1 MININ
6 TEIKKLVEYGKK
18 KYFIT
23 NEDEI
28 YIINQILSILNLVD
42 YEDIAG
48 EFPIEPV
55 EDILN
60 RIRSWA
66 AVNNVV
72 ENDSNELLDLL
83 DTKIMGIFASKP
95 SEFRKQFFDCYKESP
110 LKATEFY
117 YDYAKNI
124 NYIREQRVEKD
135 IKWVHETP
143 YGNLD
148 MTINLSKPEKD
159 PRAIALSAKVSSNY
173 PKCLLCK
180 ENEGYAGR
188 LDHPARQ
195 NHRIVPI
202 TLAEEQWFMQYSPYV
217 YYNEHCIVFKGE
229 HDPMKI
235 TKLTIQRLLDF
246 IELFPHYILGS
257 NADLPIVGG
266 SILTH
271 DHFQGG
277 NYSFAMARAKEL
289 NKVHLASVD
298 VEACTLQWPMSV
310 IRLKGENPQNLIKV
324 SDQIIK
330 NWKVYSDPEVNILSH
345 SQGEEHNTITPITRF
360 RHGKFE
366 VDLILRNNRT
376 SEEHP
381 FGIFHSHKKYHHIK
395 WENIGLIE
403 CMGLAVLPSRLK
415 TEMALMKEHIKNKSI
430 DAMETNEI
438 LNKHMNFANEIVE
451 KYNYLNELEFYKNL
465 DDIVEAEIGEV
476 FYHVLLN
483 CGVFKDTVDGQQAF
497 KKCCEVM
504 YENFI

>member
-6 TEIKKLVEYGKK
+6 VEIKKLVEYGKK
-18 KYFIT
+18 KHFIT
-23 NEDEI
+23 NDDEI
-28 YIINQILSILNLVD
+28 YCINQILSILNLVEYKD
-42 YEDIAG
+42 VPRD
-48 EFPIEPV
+48 FPDEPV

-60 RIRSWA
+60 IMRTWA
-66 AVNNVV
+66 VANNVV
-72 ENDSNELLDLL
+72 ENDSNDVLDLL

-95 SEFRKQFFDCYKESP
+95 SEFRKQFFDYYHESP
-110 LKATEFY
+110 VKATEFY

-124 NYIREQRVEKD
+124 NYIREQRIAKD

-159 PRAIALSAKVSSNY
+159 PRAIAKSAKISSNY

-195 NHRIVPI
+195 NHRIVPM
-202 TLAEEQWFMQYSPYV
+202 TLANESWYMQYSPYV

-235 TKLTIQRLLDF
+235 TKLTIERLLDF
-246 IELFPHYILGS
+246 VELFPHYMMGS

-277 NYSFAMARAKEL
+277 NYTFAMAEAKEL
-289 NKVHLASVD
+289 NQVHLASVD
-298 VEACTLQWPMSV
+298 VEASTLHWPMSV
-310 IRLKGENPQNLIKV
+310 IRLKGEEKKNLIQV
-324 SDQIIK
+324 ADQIINK
-330 NWKVYSDPEVNILSH
+330 WKVYSDPEVNILSH
-345 SQGEEHNTITPITRF
+345 TKGEEHNTITPITRF
-360 RHGKFE
+360 RDGKFE

-376 SEEHP
+376 SEKHP
-381 FGIFHSHKKYHHIK
+381 FGIFHSHQKYHHIK

-415 TEMALMKEHIKNKSI
+415 TEMALMKDHIKSKTI
-430 DAMETNEI
+430 DAMENSEA
-438 LNKHMNFANEIVE
+438 LHKHMNFALDIVE
-451 KYNYLNELEFYKNL
+451 KYKAMSETEFHENL
-465 DDIVEAEIGEV
+465 DAIVEMEIGEV

-483 CGVFKDTVDGQQAF
+483 CGVFKDTEEGQQAF
-497 KKCCEVM
+497 RKCCEVM
-504 YENFI
+504 YENFV